1 MKKTVDK
8 RFNWLEKE
16 RIKDLKSLT
25 IKKAEKIQKA
35 LLIFSSVFNKNYVK
49 DKPVSYELLL
59 KRKK

>member
-35 LLIFSSVFNKNYVK
+35 LLIFSSVFNKNYCK

-59 KRKK
+59 NRKK